1 MAFRS
6 EIERANDLEAVLV
19 GPWVPP
25 RFVDAIRIPFVIV
38 VAVAVAL
45 FPLSL
50 SGEAF
55 PLAVVVAVVLVVG
68 AVGIA
73 LFVLRWKAGSRIIGY
88 SARGVYAPDLQPWDW
103 IERVH
108 TGNSSPE
115 GRVISVEG
123 VGSRESTPWKRRD
136 VDIPSAVTEHEYR
149 AFVGALR
156 AEAKTRGIPTV
167 R

>member
-6 EIERANDLEAVLV
+6 EIDRATDLEAVLT
-19 GPWVPP
+19 GPWDPP
-25 RFVDAIRIPFVIV
+25 RFVNAIRIPFVIV

-45 FPLSL
+45 FPFSL
-50 SGEAF
+50 SGEVF
-55 PLAVVVAVVLVVG
+55 VLAVVVAVVLVVG
-68 AVGIA
+68 AVGVV

-88 SARGVYAPDLQPWDW
+88 SARGVYAPDLQPWDR

-115 GRVISVEG
+115 ARVISVEG
-123 VGSRESTPWKRRD
+123 VGSRGSTPSRRRD
-136 VDIPSAVTEHEYR
+136 VDIPSTVTEYEYR

-156 AEAKTRGIPTV
+156 AEAKARGIPTV

>member
-1 MAFRS
+1 
-6 EIERANDLEAVLV
+6 
-19 GPWVPP
+19 
-25 RFVDAIRIPFVIV
+25 
-38 VAVAVAL
+38 
-45 FPLSL
+45 
-50 SGEAF
+50 
-55 PLAVVVAVVLVVG
+55 
-68 AVGIA
+68 
-73 LFVLRWKAGSRIIGY
+73 VLRWKAGSRIIGY
-88 SARGVYAPDLQPWDW
+88 SARGVYAPDLQLWDR